1 MAEATVQMRG
11 IRKQFPSCL
20 ANDNVDFTAY
30 RGEIHA
36 LLGENGAGK
45 STLMSILTG
54 VLQPDA
60 GEICINGKPVMIRT
74 PKDAL
79 QHGIGM
85 IYQHFK
91 LVKPFSVAENIV
103 LSDDHVKVINKKKL
117 EARVKALSE
126 RYCIEIDPGALT
138 WQLSIGEQQRVEI
151 LKVLYRNANILI
163 LDEPTAVLTAQEV
176 QELFLTL
183 RKMTDS
189 GCTVIFIT
197 HKMNEVM
204 DYADRIT
211 VLRDGCLVR
220 TLTKAE
226 TDEKELAKLMVGR
239 EISMGR
245 RNTTDTT
252 TDRELLRVENLTVLN
267 DKKLEAVRKLSFS
280 LYAGASAAGI
290 CRTLIEKGHD
300 AFLLD
305 VFLGL
310 EHAPEHLED
319 VFTLPGHGL
328 EIAKNISCEEPDL
341 AAVKASRPD
350 QSDCFLGPNVIEL
363 CRLADI
369 TFLGLHGGEGENG
382 KLQATFDLLG
392 IRYTGP
398 DSLGC
403 AVAMD
408 KGLTKQVFLQAGID
422 TPAGVTIHK
431 KSKDRSLALTGL
443 SLPVVIKPCS
453 GGSSIGV
460 YIVSTEE
467 EYAEALEKSFF
478 YEDEVV
484 VEEYIKGREFACGVI
499 DNEALP
505 PIEIIPKTGFFDYAN
520 KYQADA
526 TLEVCPA
533 DIPEET
539 ASRMMELTVKAF
551 RALKLN
557 VYSRAD
563 FLLDEKGN
571 LYCLEMNTLP
581 GMTAAS
587 LLPKEA
593 KAAGIEYGDLCE
605 LIIKKSLEARY

>member
-103 LSDDHVKVINKKKL
+103 LGDDHVKVINKKKL

-211 VLRDGCLVR
+211 ILRDGCLVR

-280 LYAGASAAGI
+280 LYAGEILGIAGVSGNGQKELMEALSGLRAAAGGTI
-290 CRTLIEKGHD
+290 TFKE
-300 AFLLD
+300 
-305 VFLGL
+305 
-310 EHAPEHLED
+310 
-319 VFTLPGHGL
+319 
-328 EIAKNISCEEPDL
+328 KNITKTTVRQRISDGLAFIPEDRYGFASVRELSVAENASIKSYRLPEFSKGGIVDYKKLNKQAEEFIDKFEIRLLVICTVDCIHNASRKLVWACCTCEEPRAKHVRRQCTEAD
-341 AAVKASRPD
+341 SCTR
-350 QSDCFLGPNVIEL
+350 DCE
-363 CRLADI
+363 
-369 TFLGLHGGEGENG
+369 
-382 KLQATFDLLG
+382 
-392 IRYTGP
+392 
-398 DSLGC
+398 
-403 AVAMD
+403 
-408 KGLTKQVFLQAGID
+408 QAGRD
-422 TPAGVTIHK
+422 SGQLPGARLGHQGNGEYPQNFGQRKEPRSGRFAGVGGLGR
-431 KSKDRSLALTGL
+431 DLPALR
-443 SLPVVIKPCS
+443 PC
-453 GGSSIGV
+453 
-460 YIVSTEE
+460 
-467 EYAEALEKSFF
+467 
-478 YEDEVV
+478 
-484 VEEYIKGREFACGVI
+484 CGDV
-499 DNEALP
+499 
-505 PIEIIPKTGFFDYAN
+505 
-520 KYQADA
+520 
-526 TLEVCPA
+526 
-533 DIPEET
+533 
-539 ASRMMELTVKAF
+539 
-551 RALKLN
+551 
-557 VYSRAD
+557 
-563 FLLDEKGN
+563 
-571 LYCLEMNTLP
+571 
-581 GMTAAS
+581 
-587 LLPKEA
+587 
-593 KAAGIEYGDLCE
+593 
-605 LIIKKSLEARY
+605 